1 MGHVDYSQACP
12 VAERGGS
19 VQQRYCGNC
28 GNDLPE
34 GVRFCG
40 SPDHATAC
48 VPTPET
54 DAQAPPPPAPEPRRR
69 GVGHTILGVALLL
82 CGIVCLLMVLL
93 ARTLYFLFGPIPN
106 MAFAGLFI
114 GRIGLA
120 CLYGA
125 CRCAASPI
133 PAHRLTGS
141 GASAYLLY
149 LPSTLPTITST
160 GKTKRC
166 TTAGIS
172 AM

>member
-1 MGHVDYSQACP
+1 
-12 VAERGGS
+12 

-48 VPTPET
+48 VPT
-54 DAQAPPPPAPEPRRR
+54 PEPRRR